1 MNLPLNELTGGG
13 VSQTILS
20 HYMKDGASNFLGY
33 ASNMLATAVIT
44 IWEV

>member
-1 MNLPLNELTGGG
+1 MNYPINTYGCD
-13 VSQTILS
+13 VSFTILS

-44 IWEV
+44 IYEI

>member
-1 MNLPLNELTGGG
+1 MNYPINTLG
-13 VSQTILS
+13 VDVSLTILS

-44 IWEV
+44 IYEI